1 MMLCGQQLVKSTV
14 QGLDEWVSRV
24 IWQDFSRKFLYLWTL
39 GNAIFIVICYLLILH
54 HFCTVCVYDVN
65 LLIRI
70 ACFVLRRLRFND
82 AIVRSLVQEVDRLNC
97 L

>member
-1 MMLCGQQLVKSTV
+1 MFGA
-14 QGLDEWVSRV
+14 ERV
-24 IWQDFSRKFLYLWTL
+24 
-39 GNAIFIVICYLLILH
+39 IVICYLLILH
-54 HFCTVCVYDVN
+54 NFCTVCVYHIN

-70 ACFVLRRLRFND
+70 VCFVLRRLRSND